1 VIPEA
6 GQQIILQTYGFF
18 GSSGSVVYDSDGRI
32 VGVLWG
38 VDVQRDGIHKNIIW
52 VAPIQNLDMDL
63 ALSAF
68 CNSIID
74 RPRACR

>member
-1 VIPEA
+1 MKLYLKLVA
-6 GQQIILQTYGFF
+6 TILQTYGF
-18 GSSGSVVYDSDGRI
+18 GSSGSVVYDSEGRI
-32 VGVLWG
+32 VGVLG
-38 VDVQRDGIHKNIIW
+38 VLMSKEMYSRNIIW